1 MVVSNFYK
9 VCSEYDIG
17 DEDTPYQLFIQADHI
32 NKVHRYLEN
41 YCCSVGEDY
50 HDCLEDGLFQIK
62 EVSLSDIV
70 LVLE

>member
-1 MVVSNFYK
+1 MSSFYE
-9 VCSEYDIG
+9 VWSEWDIG
-17 DEDTPYQLFIQADHI
+17 SEETPHNLFIQASNI

-50 HDCLEDGLFQIK
+50 ESCLESGLFAIK
-62 EVSLSDIV
+62 KVSLKDIV

>member
-1 MVVSNFYK
+1 MKFYK
-9 VCSEYDIG
+9 VTSEFDIG
-17 DEDTPYQLFIQADHI
+17 SEDTPYQLFIKADDI

-50 HDCLEDGLFQIK
+50 HSCLDDGLFSIK
-62 EVSLSDIV
+62 EVSIEDIV

>member
-1 MVVSNFYK
+1 MSKIYEVW
-9 VCSEYDIG
+9 SEYDIG
-17 DEDTPYQLFIQADHI
+17 SEETPNQLFIQAPSI
-32 NKVHRYLEN
+32 KKVHRYLEN

-50 HDCLEDGLFQIK
+50 ESCLEDGLFSIK